1 MNYRSKIWFDDRFFG
16 GDLPRGVAAAAAYG
30 YGDGKENALAPSAAA
45 KNWRGFWGPT
55 YGGGGYLGKVLFYL
69 LE

>member
-1 MNYRSKIWFDDRFFG
+1 M
-16 GDLPRGVAAAAAYG
+16 PRGVAAAAAYG